1 MKAIAAFGTSAIHSA
16 PFFPGFPGL
25 VAVRVDSG

>member
-16 PFFPGFPGL
+16 PFSRDSL
-25 VAVRVDSG
+25 VWWQ